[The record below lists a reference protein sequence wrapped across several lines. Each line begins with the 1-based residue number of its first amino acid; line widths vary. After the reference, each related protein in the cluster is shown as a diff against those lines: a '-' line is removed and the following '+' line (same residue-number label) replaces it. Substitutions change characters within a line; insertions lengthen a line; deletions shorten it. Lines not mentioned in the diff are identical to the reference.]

1 MGRRPRADT
10 RLRATSLAPLLSQEQ
25 LKRRTVDTNGSDFLR
40 AHYTMTRRVLLRRM
54 AHMRTVVI
62 FATISFGA
70 LRVMWRAISPGDPLG
85 SGPEWTA
92 DE

>member
-1 MGRRPRADT
+1 MAD
-10 RLRATSLAPLLSQEQ
+10 
-25 LKRRTVDTNGSDFLR
+25 
-40 AHYTMTRRVLLRRM
+40 
-54 AHMRTVVI
+54 MRTVVI